1 MKQPPPSRG
10 AQSANQRKSIMDI
23 KAKAIKAQS
32 IRDQLKALES
42 ELSPIL
48 DEIKG
53 FMGEQTVV
61 TLGDVVLI
69 LSEVTRTDL
78 DKKALTVE
86 LGDAIKRFEKKTA
99 YKKLEI
105 KRA

>member
-1 MKQPPPSRG
+1 
-10 AQSANQRKSIMDI
+10 MDI
-23 KAKAIKAQS
+23 KAKAIKAQT
-32 IRDQLKALES
+32 IRDQVKALEN

-53 FMGEQTVV
+53 FMGDQTVV
-61 TLGDVVLI
+61 TLGDIVLI

-86 LGDAIKRFEKKTA
+86 LGDAIKRFEKRTA

>member
-1 MKQPPPSRG
+1 MVKPYK
-10 AQSANQRKSIMDI
+10 RKETYMTVLDI
-23 KAKAIKAQS
+23 KTKAKRAQAL
-32 IRDQLKALES
+32 RDQVKALES

-48 DEIKG
+48 DEIKAY
-53 FMGEQTVV
+53 MGDQTVV

-78 DKKALTVE
+78 DKKALTLE
-86 LGDAIKRFEKKTA
+86 LGERLKAFEKRST

-105 KRA
+105 KKG

>member
-1 MKQPPPSRG
+1 
-10 AQSANQRKSIMDI
+10 MDI
-23 KAKAIKAQS
+23 KAKAIKAQT
-32 IRDQLKALES
+32 IRDQVKALEN

-53 FMGEQTVV
+53 FMGDQTVV
-61 TLGDVVLI
+61 TLGDIVLI

-78 DKKALTVE
+78 DKKALTLE
-86 LGDAIKRFEKKTA
+86 LGEKLKAFEKRST

-105 KRA
+105 KKG

>member
-1 MKQPPPSRG
+1 MCFIPLIVSRTQIKDK
-10 AQSANQRKSIMDI
+10 AMDI
-23 KAKAIKAQS
+23 KAKAIKAQT
-32 IRDQLKALES
+32 IREQVKALET
-42 ELSPIL
+42 ELSPLL
-48 DEIKG
+48 DEIKS
-53 FMGEQTVV
+53 FMADQTVI
-61 TLGDVVLI
+61 TLGDIVLI